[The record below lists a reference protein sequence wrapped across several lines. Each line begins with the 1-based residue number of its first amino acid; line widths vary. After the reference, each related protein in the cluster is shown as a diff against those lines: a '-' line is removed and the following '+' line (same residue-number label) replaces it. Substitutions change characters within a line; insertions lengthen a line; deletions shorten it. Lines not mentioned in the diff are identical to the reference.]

1 MKHILAILSFIFIFN
16 GVCAQSQISKIEQN
30 DSIDINPALL
40 DEVVVIGYGEE
51 HRRDLTGS
59 TSSIQF
65 KKNDLYKPSTSIESE
80 LTGKLA
86 GVRVVTN
93 SGSLDAQSTITV
105 RGGTSITQDNSPLI
119 IVDGFPVQ
127 NLDDIP
133 LTSIQSIDVLKDAA
147 ATAIFGAQGGNGVI
161 IITTYKGGRNKMDIS
176 YNSNYGVRK
185 LAKELNVLSPYEY
198 AKLQY
203 EIAYQNSENL
213 ENYTN
218 LLGEPRDWDIY
229 RNITPTDWQEKVFGR
244 TAFFTSQNINISYNS
259 KKTTYHADYTYNLNN
274 GIMLGSQL
282 QTHNVGLSTQTSLS
296 NRLKLNTN
304 TRFSY
309 KEATGAGTA
318 IEGSTTSS
326 RLKNTLLY
334 APLNAFAYE
343 NTDNYTDYENN
354 ASLANPV
361 TLTND
366 DYKKALSHSFRFDIG
381 LQAYLDKRKK
391 LSWNTNVGGWI
402 GNKKNNRAYGLS
414 TSQSRTYGNQP
425 LAYHYNE
432 RENKFRENS
441 SLTFN
446 AFKDQKDHSLKFMV
460 GEELIAYNNQ
470 YENTE
475 GLYFPKSID
484 LCETFN
490 NFELAKTVN
499 SYEHIYPSDRTFSF
513 FGRTTYDYKHTY
525 MASFSLRA
533 DRSSKFALKNQ
544 WGYFPAAALAW
555 RLSEEQFFEN
565 QPLSITD
572 AKIRISFGSSGNN
585 KVKNGLYNFSYHYG
599 DSNDNSIYFN
609 EIPVSHLTTS
619 SILNNP
625 DLKWETNIKRNI
637 GFDLSLV
644 RNRIELS
651 FDAYY
656 NTTNDLLIS
665 RSIATESGYKSMM
678 DNLGETSNRGFEFGI
693 KSTLFKNNDWE
704 ISLNT
709 NISINRN
716 RIENLGGN
724 NQTLVSS
731 GWAGAEISSDF
742 ILQEGKPTGQI
753 YGYLTNGYYTVNDF
767 NYDSKSQKYTLKEG
781 VVSDK
786 EILSLGNS
794 FGPGSLRIKDLN
806 GDGEITEADRTIIG
820 DVNPDATGGLS
831 INVKFKNFDFGIDS
845 YWSLGNDVYNANKIE
860 STTSNKYLYRNM
872 TSEMSDD
879 NRWTNIDDCGNY
891 ITDPELLA
899 KMNANKTIW
908 SPIIGRYVLHSWAVE
923 DGSFFKIS
931 KITLGYNLPS
941 TLLQKLHLTS
951 LRIYGC
957 IDNVYCF
964 TKYTG
969 FDPEVNSRNST
980 PLTPG
985 VDYSTYPR
993 SRAYS
998 IGMNLTF

>member
-1 MKHILAILSFIFIFN
+1 MKYFLAILSFIFIFN
-16 GVCAQSQISKIEQN
+16 GVLAQSSKIKIEPS
-30 DSIDINPALL
+30 DSIEFNTDIL
-40 DEVVVIGYGEE
+40 DEIVVIGYGEE
-51 HRRDLTGS
+51 QRRDLTGS

-65 KKNDLYKPSTSIESE
+65 KENQLFKPSTSIESE

-86 GVRVVTN
+86 GVRIVTN
-93 SGSLDAQSTITV
+93 SGALDAQSTITV
-105 RGGTSITQDNSPLI
+105 RGGSSVTQDNTPLI

-127 NLDDIP
+127 NLNDIP
-133 LTSIQSIDVLKDAA
+133 LYSIQSIDVLKDAA

-161 IITTYKGGRNKMDIS
+161 IITTYKGDKNKTRIS
-176 YNSNYGVRK
+176 YNSFYGVRK
-185 LAKELNVLSPYEY
+185 NLKELNVLSPYEY

-203 EIAYQNSENL
+203 EIAYQNADNI

-218 LLGEPRDWDIY
+218 LMGDPQDWDIY
-229 RNITPTDWQEKVFGR
+229 KNLTPTNWQNKVFGR
-244 TAFFTSQNINISYNS
+244 NAFFTSQNIDISYNTD
-259 KKTTYHADYTYNLNN
+259 KTLYHADYTYDLKN
-274 GIMLGSQL
+274 GVMLGSQL
-282 QTHNVGLSTQTSLS
+282 KSHKAGLSAQSSIT
-296 NRLKLNTN
+296 NRVKLNISTHY
-304 TRFSY
+304 SH
-309 KEATGAGTA
+309 KEVDGAGTA

-334 APLNAFAYE
+334 APLSAFAYE
-343 NTDNYTDYENN
+343 NNENVTDYENN
-354 ASLANPV
+354 ASLSNPV
-361 TLTND
+361 TLIND
-366 DYKKALSHSFRFDIG
+366 DYKNTTNQTFRFDIG
-381 LQAYLDKRKK
+381 LQAYLDRAKR
-391 LSWNTNVGGWI
+391 LAWNTNVGGWLSNNI
-402 GNKKNNRAYGLS
+402 NNRAYGLS
-414 TSQSRTYGNQP
+414 TSQSRTYGKQP
-425 LAYHYNE
+425 LAYTFNE
-432 RENKFRENS
+432 KENKFRENS
-441 SLTFN
+441 SVTYN
-446 AFKDQKDHSLKFMV
+446 ALKGNKNQTLKLML
-460 GEELIAYNNQ
+460 GEELVIYNNR
-470 YENTE
+470 YKNTE
-475 GLYFPKSID
+475 GLYFPNSLSLND
-484 LCETFN
+484 LHN
-490 NFELAKTVN
+490 NYGLAKTVN
-499 SYEHIYPSDRTFSF
+499 SYAYNYPSDRTFSV
-513 FGRTTYDYKHTY
+513 FGRTTYDYLHTY
-525 MASFSLRA
+525 MATLSLRA

-544 WGYFPAAALAW
+544 WGYFPAVALAW
-555 RLSEEQFFEN
+555 RFSEEPFFEN
-565 QPLSITD
+565 QPLGIND
-572 AKIRISFGSSGNN
+572 AKVRISIGSSGNN
-585 KVKNGLYNFSYHYG
+585 KVKSGLYNFSYKYG
-599 DSNDNSIYFN
+599 DTNDNTIYFN
-609 EIPVSHLTTS
+609 ETAVAFLTTDNV
-619 SILNNP
+619 LNNP

-637 GFDLSLV
+637 GIDFSLIKSRFD
-644 RNRIELS
+644 LS

-656 NTTNDLLIS
+656 NTTNNLLLS
-665 RSIATESGYKSMM
+665 RAIPTESGYKSMM
-678 DNLGETSNRGFEFGI
+678 DNLGETSNRGFEFAI
-693 KSTLFKNNDWE
+693 KTIIVKNKNWE
-704 ISLNT
+704 VALNA
-709 NISINRN
+709 NVSINRN
-716 RIENLGGN
+716 RIESLGVN
-724 NQTLVSS
+724 KQTLVSS
-731 GWAGAEISSDF
+731 GWAGSEISSDF

-753 YGYLTNGYYTVNDF
+753 YGYLTDGFYKVNDF
-767 NYDSKSQKYTLKEG
+767 DYDSKNNKYTLKEG
-781 VVSDK
+781 LESDK
-786 EILSLGNS
+786 ELLSLGSS

-969 FDPEVNSRNST
+969 FDPEVNSRNTT

-985 VDYSTYPR
+985 VDYSAYPR

-998 IGMNLTF
+998 LGLNLTL